1 MSGPGESEFLSLIER
16 VYDAALDGA
25 KWTLFIRDFAE
36 IYHGA
41 AALFSQHLRS
51 GDTAMIELAA
61 VDSGWISSYITHY
74 SARKPWLSKMDS
86 SDVGAVVTE
95 RTLID
100 RSRYE
105 RSEYY
110 NDWVRPQGFYHL
122 LGNIL
127 RKEGPVSTTLTVLRP
142 AAEGEF
148 DDIERNFC
156 ARLTPHL
163 QRAVQMHRQ
172 LSAALVAR
180 DAAGQALD
188 GLAVGVI
195 LVDRSARV
203 LHANGMAERIL
214 GAGDALTVWNGR
226 LGAVRSGAGPSLQA
240 LIAAAVDTAG
250 GQGGDAGSVLRLE
263 RHDGPSL
270 SVLVYPLRPA
280 SGLFRHDAPA
290 ALVLVSDP
298 GAAPRI
304 SPAALASL
312 HGLTAAEAA
321 LLAALLNGQTLAG
334 HAEARGITLAT
345 AKTQLQSIFGKT
357 GQSRQPDL
365 IRHILADPIGR
376 FAIGRE

>member
-1 MSGPGESEFLSLIER
+1 
-16 VYDAALDGA
+16 
-25 KWTLFIRDFAE
+25 
-36 IYHGA
+36 
-41 AALFSQHLRS
+41 
-51 GDTAMIELAA
+51 
-61 VDSGWISSYITHY
+61 
-74 SARKPWLSKMDS
+74 MDS

-195 LVDRSARV
+195 LVDRSARDSKSRSI
-203 LHANGMAERIL
+203 ARRI
-214 GAGDALTVWNGR
+214 DAKPLSFSR
-226 LGAVRSGAGPSLQA
+226 RSRSSTLSPPARFRKITARTIWMSSQPCDPATRTCSR
-240 LIAAAVDTAG
+240 IAPTKPLAWIKSRYR
-250 GQGGDAGSVLRLE
+250 GS
-263 RHDGPSL
+263 
-270 SVLVYPLRPA
+270 PA
-280 SGLFRHDAPA
+280 SE
-290 ALVLVSDP
+290 VS
-298 GAAPRI
+298 PRVEQ
-304 SPAALASL
+304 SDSYWKSRTPC
-312 HGLTAAEAA
+312 
-321 LLAALLNGQTLAG
+321 
-334 HAEARGITLAT
+334 AT
-345 AKTQLQSIFGKT
+345 IIHPVGDGS
-357 GQSRQPDL
+357 
-365 IRHILADPIGR
+365 
-376 FAIGRE
+376 